1 MFYTYSE
8 TFIGDFSEEIWN
20 THHVHSSLIL
30 LDQPPTSRQSFLGFP
45 SDTADYAFVQPM
57 HLVPQI
63 DGTARFT
70 RHPAEPWRI
79 VPAWNSTYGCNIM
92 YAAKPDNGRFRFSL
106 DHAGD
111 VGAVLFSALALAN
124 NGSSGGEAFDVFK
137 DSIPGVKWDGFRVDE
152 IVLPL
157 CYIHHNG
164 HAAEGPGSRNG
175 VGVYAEIPTDTID
188 EQISGD
194 YAIEI
199 VAYRPKIA
207 PHPEVTLDIF
217 DAPPEPDVFIWSFDM
232 PTRTTSAD
240 VVMTLEDTDNE
251 ILVGG
256 VSESDYD
263 LSTDA
268 DFDAIITAFINEVHV
283 FSSSFNV
290 DIAVE
295 RLPDYYDGSPL
306 RYHLE
311 IAVSNTDLLQ
321 GLHTL
326 DIVDNNNAANN
337 INDAQSYDYEPLPE
351 RKAGV
356 KGSPDK
362 WAIIAD
368 ATAEPDVTFTPKLV
382 DGPNYDGNAW
392 EASSEQFMT
401 DLDDVLPAP
410 YDLKQT
416 GFQADQDGYAPTRSK
431 ESGEDNVGAI
441 VLGQLDPGPWIIA
454 ARYRR
459 TAPSTA
465 TGGDLADEIEHETAV
480 LWNLVD
486 VIIDQKP
493 RNCPWAMLK
502 NDATVV
508 PGGLPTYAYPLVPWG
523 GG

>member
-175 VGVYAEIPTDTID
+175 VGVYAEIPTDAID

-199 VAYRPKIA
+199 VAYRPKIG
-207 PHPEVTLDIF
+207 PHPEVTLDIV

-232 PTRTTSAD
+232 GIASDD
-240 VVMTLEDTDNE
+240 VDISIMLEDEFNE
-251 ILVGG
+251 QLVG
-256 VSESDYD
+256 SFSSNNYD
-263 LSTDA
+263 LSTEA
-268 DFDAIITAFINEVHV
+268 DFTAALNRFISDVES
-283 FSSSFNV
+283 FSSSATV
-290 DIAVE
+290 V
-295 RLPDYYDGSPL
+295 RLADYYDGSTL
-306 RYHLE
+306 QYHLE
-311 IAVSNTDLLQ
+311 ITVADGYGQLDGVLI
-321 GLHTL
+321 L
-326 DIVDNNNAANN
+326 DITDNNSAATAVDQQAHNFT
-337 INDAQSYDYEPLPE
+337 PLPE
-351 RKAGV
+351 RKVGT
-356 KGSPDK
+356 KGLRTK

-368 ATAEPDVTFTPKLV
+368 ATAEPDVTFSPKLV

-401 DLDDVLPAP
+401 DQG
-410 YDLKQT
+410 DLTPPRDIEQT
-416 GFQADQDGYAPTRSK
+416 GFMADKDGYAPTRSK
-431 ESGEDNVGAI
+431 ES
-441 VLGQLDPGPWIIA
+441 
-454 ARYRR
+454 
-459 TAPSTA
+459 
-465 TGGDLADEIEHETAV
+465 
-480 LWNLVD
+480 
-486 VIIDQKP
+486 
-493 RNCPWAMLK
+493 
-502 NDATVV
+502 
-508 PGGLPTYAYPLVPWG
+508 
-523 GG
+523 